1 MKLDLREIIDVP
13 GGRVSFSQELST
25 ERLSSPSIVR
35 YDAGPSAEGVVENFL
50 SAAVM
55 GRLETVTFATAAAAS
70 LSGTSASA
78 SPCR

>member
-35 YDAGPSAEGVVENFL
+35 YDAGPSAGGVVEN
-50 SAAVM
+50 
-55 GRLETVTFATAAAAS
+55 TAGVLTRAGDRGGHD
-70 LSGTSASA
+70 L
-78 SPCR
+78 PLRPLRPRV